1 MNVNG
6 NGWDLLRK
14 SLGFNMPN
22 MNIPLD
28 RPTEVRKIVGSTLPA
43 LLAGQ
48 MGNLQI
54 NHVVTDTLYISI
66 DPKEKKKVKV
76 TADPSQFSFAEGFG
90 RLSPV
95 VILPDSVELTGP
107 KSILSQISES
117 VPVELEAENINSD
130 FRRVVSVIVPN
141 ENLITKNPSTVEVIF
156 EVVEWVEVKRKIK
169 LKIENAPAS
178 VRLNFVKDSVGCII
192 QIPKSQLEDFEQTA
206 GNQLATINL
215 KGVGRGDKKLLPTI
229 TGLPIN
235 AKLLQI
241 DSVSIRQY

>member
-22 MNIPLD
+22 MNIPLE

-76 TADPSQFSFAEGFG
+76 IVDSSQFSFAEGFG

-95 VILPDSVELTGP
+95 VILPDSVVLTGP

-117 VPVELEAENINSD
+117 VPVELEAKKINSD
-130 FRRVVSVIVPN
+130 FRREVNVVVPN
-141 ENLITKNPSTVEVIF
+141 ENLITKNPPTVEVIF
-156 EVVEWVEVKRKIK
+156 EVVEWIEMNRKIK

-178 VRLNFVKDSVGCII
+178 VRLNFAKDSVGCVI

-215 KGVGRGDKKLLPTI
+215 KGVGRGDKKLRPI
-229 TGLPIN
+229 VTGLPIN